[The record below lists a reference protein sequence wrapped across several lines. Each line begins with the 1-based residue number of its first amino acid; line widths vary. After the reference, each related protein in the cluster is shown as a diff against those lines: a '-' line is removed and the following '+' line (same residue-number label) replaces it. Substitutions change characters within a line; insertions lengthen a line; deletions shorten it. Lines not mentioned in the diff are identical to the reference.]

1 MSEFAF
7 IIDCCWCKAKVAA
20 KQLGIATNQGSDPD
34 CGEPCGHRLYLG
46 KCPTCGRLL
55 AGESDQLDYAGYD
68 ANEDRWSDIVRVF
81 PKPPKQFSSPR
92 IPRQVTESLA
102 EAERT
107 LQANANTAACV
118 MLGRALEAMCRDVL
132 SIHDAKAA
140 TASMAPTKK
149 IMLGEGIKRLR
160 DLKVIDQRLFDWSQ
174 DLQAFRNIA
183 AHPDDISITR
193 EDAED
198 LQTFA
203 YAIIEYIYD
212 LADRYEEFQARTS
225 KRKKDQQA

>member
-1 MSEFAF
+1 MTDSAF

-20 KQLGIATNQGSDPD
+20 KQLGSATHQGSDPD
-34 CGEPCGHRLYLG
+34 CGEPFGHRLFIG
-46 KCPTCGRLL
+46 KCPTCGCLL
-55 AGESDQLDYAGYD
+55 AGESDQIRFQDFD
-68 ANEDRWSDIVRVF
+68 ADEDRWTDIVRVF
-81 PKPPKQFSSPR
+81 PKPPKRFNSYR

-102 EAERT
+102 EAERS

-132 SIHDAKAA
+132 NAHDAIPGEPV
-140 TASMAPTKK
+140 PTKK

-160 DLKVIDQRLFDWSQ
+160 ELKVIDQRLYDWSQ
-174 DLQAFRNIA
+174 ELQAFRNIA

-198 LQTFA
+198 LQTFG
-203 YAIIEYIYD
+203 YAITEYIYD
-212 LADRYEEFQARTS
+212 LADRYEEFKARIAR
-225 KRKKDQQA
+225 RKKD

>member
-1 MSEFAF
+1 MPDSAF

-20 KQLGIATNQGSDPD
+20 KELGSATRQGSDPD
-34 CGEPCGHRLYLG
+34 CGEPFGHRLYIG
-46 KCPTCGRLL
+46 KCPTCGSLL
-55 AGESDQLDYAGYD
+55 AGESDQIDFAGYHAD
-68 ANEDRWSDIVRVF
+68 EDRWSDIVRVF
-81 PKPPKQFSSPR
+81 PKPPKQFSSHR
-92 IPRQVTESLA
+92 IPRQVSESLA
-102 EAERT
+102 EAERS

-132 SIHDAKAA
+132 NNHDAKPGDPV
-140 TASMAPTKK
+140 PTKK

-160 DLKVIDQRLFDWSQ
+160 DIKVIDQRLFDWSQ
-174 DLQAFRNIA
+174 ELQAFRNIA

-203 YAIIEYIYD
+203 YAITEYIYD
-212 LADRYEEFQARTS
+212 LADRYDEFKARIAR
-225 KRKKDQQA
+225 RKKD

>member
-1 MSEFAF
+1 MPESAF

-20 KQLGIATNQGSDPD
+20 KELGRATRQGSDPE
-34 CGEPCGHRLYLG
+34 CGEPFGHKLLIG
-46 KCPTCGRLL
+46 ECPTCRSLL
-55 AGESDQLDYAGYD
+55 AGESEQVDFGGYNAD
-68 ANEDRWSDIVRVF
+68 EDFWTDIVRVF
-81 PKPPKQFSSPR
+81 PKPPKQFFSHR

-102 EAERT
+102 EAERS
-107 LQANANTAACV
+107 LQASANTAACV

-132 SIHDAKAA
+132 KNHDAK
-140 TASMAPTKK
+140 TAPEGQAPTKK

-160 DLKVIDQRLFDWSQ
+160 ELKVIDERLYDWSQ
-174 DLQAFRNIA
+174 ELQAFRNIA

-203 YAIIEYIYD
+203 YAITEYIYD
-212 LADRYEEFQARTS
+212 LADRYEEFKARIAN
-225 KRKKDQQA
+225 RKKD